1 MAHIL
6 HHRCLLHRSNRRCGG
21 CGVSSKL
28 LRLYWLLSRFSL
40 HGLTVRRFGLL
51 PKRLCLL
58 VGDGF
63 QAGDVVVC
71 IIVYLE
77 TNLSIIP

>member
-1 MAHIL
+1 ML
-6 HHRCLLHRSNRRCGG
+6 LCLGE
-21 CGVSSKL
+21 L
-28 LRLYWLLSRFSL
+28 LRLLDWLGLGRLLVFLSRLSLLSL
-40 HGLTVRRFGLL
+40 AVRRFCLL
-51 PKRLCLL
+51 PERLRLL